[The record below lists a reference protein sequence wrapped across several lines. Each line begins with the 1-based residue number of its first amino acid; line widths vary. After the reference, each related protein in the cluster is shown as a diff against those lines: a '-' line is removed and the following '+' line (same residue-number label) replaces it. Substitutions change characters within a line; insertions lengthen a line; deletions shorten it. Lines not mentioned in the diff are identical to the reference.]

1 MLIDEAEAIR
11 RLTAC
16 IKDAVRS
23 CIHDRDRIGV
33 AFSGGIDS
41 SLIAAIAASIDP
53 DIKLYTVG
61 VHGSHD
67 INHARKAAALLG
79 MEDRLRICEC
89 TEMDI
94 EAAIPRVLHAIVP
107 RPAGGGIDGRQ
118 RSPLQTTNP
127 VAAGIGICMYL
138 VSRCAHEH
146 GTGSLLTGQGAD
158 ELFAGYKRYE
168 QAFDDGVLGI
178 ELEKDV
184 LALPAQIGR
193 DVAVADL
200 CDVELCLP
208 ICNSDVVG
216 IARSIDARLKM
227 QKDGGG
233 YVRKYILRRVSEQYI
248 PHRLA
253 WAPKKAAQYG
263 TGVQNALH
271 RMARRQGL
279 GQEEFLHRVFKD
291 GHTRSSKT
299 LPKLQKT
306 DAD

>member
-23 CIHDRDRIGV
+23 CMKDRDHIGV

-53 DIKLYTVG
+53 DIELYAVG
-61 VHGSHD
+61 MYGSHD
-67 INHARKAAALLG
+67 INHAEKAAALLG

-89 TEMDI
+89 TEADI
-94 EAAIPRVLHAIVP
+94 ESAIPQVLHAIK
-107 RPAGGGIDGRQ
+107 
-118 RSPLQTTNP
+118 TTSP

-138 VSRCAHEH
+138 VSSCAHEH

-193 DVAVADL
+193 DVSVADL
-200 CDVELCLP
+200 CGVEFCLP
-208 ICNSDVVG
+208 ICNSDVVD
-216 IARSIDARLKM
+216 IACGIDARLKM
-227 QKDGGG
+227 RKNEGG
-233 YVRKYILRRVSEQYI
+233 YKRKYILRRVSEQYL

-263 TGVQNALH
+263 TGVQNALG

-279 GQEEFLHRVFKD
+279 GQEEFLNRVFKD
-291 GHTRSSKT
+291 GPTRSSQT
-299 LPKLQKT
+299 LPKLQKI

>member
-11 RLTAC
+11 CLTAC

-23 CIHDRDRIGV
+23 CMQDRDRIGV

-41 SLIAAIAASIDP
+41 SLVAAIAASIDP
-53 DIKLYTVG
+53 DIELYAVG
-61 VHGSHD
+61 MHGSHD
-67 INHARKAAALLG
+67 INHAQKAAALLG
-79 MEDRLRICEC
+79 MADRLRICEC
-89 TEMDI
+89 TEADI
-94 EAAIPRVLHAIVP
+94 ESAIPQVLHAIE
-107 RPAGGGIDGRQ
+107 
-118 RSPLQTTNP
+118 TTSP

-184 LALPAQIGR
+184 LTLPAQIRR

-200 CDVELCLP
+200 RGVELCLP
-208 ICNSDVVG
+208 ICNRDVVD
-216 IARSIDARLKM
+216 IARGIDARLKM
-227 QKDGGG
+227 QKDEGG
-233 YVRKYILRRVSEQYI
+233 YVRKYILRRVSEQYL

-263 TGVQNALH
+263 TGVQNALY

-279 GQEEFLHRVFKD
+279 GQEEFLNRVFKD
-291 GHTRSSKT
+291 DHTRSSQT

>member
-11 RLTAC
+11 CLTAC

-23 CIHDRDRIGV
+23 CMQDRDRIGV

-41 SLIAAIAASIDP
+41 SLVAAIAASIDP
-53 DIKLYTVG
+53 DIELYAVG
-61 VHGSHD
+61 MHGSHD
-67 INHARKAAALLG
+67 INHAQKAAALLG
-79 MEDRLRICEC
+79 MADRLRICEC
-89 TEMDI
+89 TEADI
-94 EAAIPRVLHAIVP
+94 ESAIPQVLHAIE
-107 RPAGGGIDGRQ
+107 
-118 RSPLQTTNP
+118 TTSP

-184 LALPAQIGR
+184 LTLPAQIRR

-200 CDVELCLP
+200 RGVELCLP
-208 ICNSDVVG
+208 ICNRDVVD
-216 IARSIDARLKM
+216 IARGIDARLKM
-227 QKDGGG
+227 QKDEEG
-233 YVRKYILRRVSEQYI
+233 YVRKYILRRVSEQYL

-263 TGVQNALH
+263 TGVQNALY

-279 GQEEFLHRVFKD
+279 GQEEFLNRVFKD
-291 GHTRSSKT
+291 DHTRSSQT

>member
-1 MLIDEAEAIR
+1 M
-11 RLTAC
+11 
-16 IKDAVRS
+16 
-23 CIHDRDRIGV
+23 HDRGRIGV

-41 SLIAAIAASIDP
+41 SLVAAIAASIDP
-53 DIKLYTVG
+53 DIELYAVG
-61 VHGSHD
+61 MHGSHD
-67 INHARKAAALLG
+67 INHAEKAAELLG

-89 TEMDI
+89 AEADI
-94 EAAIPRVLHAIVP
+94 ESAIPRVLHVIK
-107 RPAGGGIDGRQ
+107 
-118 RSPLQTTNP
+118 TTNP

-168 QAFDDGVLGI
+168 RHYDDGVLGI

-184 LALPAQIGR
+184 LALPAQIR
-193 DVAVADL
+193 LDVAVAGL
-200 CDVELCLP
+200 CGVELCLP
-208 ICNSDVVG
+208 ICNSDVVDV
-216 IARSIDARLKM
+216 ARRIDTRLKM
-227 QKDGGG
+227 RKGEGG
-233 YVRKYILRRVSEQYI
+233 YERKYILRRVSEQYL

-263 TGVQNALH
+263 TGVQNALG

-279 GQEEFLHRVFKD
+279 GQEEFLNRVFKD
-291 GHTRSSKT
+291 CRTRSSQT
-299 LPKLQKT
+299 LPKLQKI

>member
-11 RLTAC
+11 ELTAC
-16 IKDAVRS
+16 IKDAVQS
-23 CIHDRDRIGV
+23 CMAERGSIGV

-53 DIKLYTVG
+53 DIELYAVG
-61 VHGSHD
+61 MHGSHD
-67 INHARKAAALLG
+67 INHAEKAAALLG

-89 TEMDI
+89 TEADI
-94 EAAIPRVLHAIVP
+94 ESAIPQVLHAIK
-107 RPAGGGIDGRQ
+107 
-118 RSPLQTTNP
+118 TTSP
-127 VAAGIGICMYL
+127 VASGIGICMYL

-146 GTGSLLTGQGAD
+146 GTGLLLTGQGAD

-168 QAFDDGVLGI
+168 QAFDDEVLGI

-193 DVAVADL
+193 DVSVADL
-200 CDVELCLP
+200 CGVELCLP
-208 ICNSDVVG
+208 ICNSDVVD
-216 IARSIDARLKM
+216 IACGIDARLKM
-227 QKDGGG
+227 RKDAGG
-233 YVRKYILRRVSEQYI
+233 YKRKYILRRVSEQYL

-263 TGVQNALH
+263 TGVQNALG

-279 GQEEFLHRVFKD
+279 GQEEFLNRVFED
-291 GHTRSSKT
+291 RRTRSSQT